1 MSLSPT
7 LAFQFNFC
15 VHLGWVHFV
24 ADFSKRFSISSLF
37 FRQFQFPFVSRF
49 WGKCDGSRNLLVIP
63 LFTLFRQLCTV
74 HCFLL
79 TDNCLLFSDNCTV
92 HCLLFL
98 FSDNPL
104 LFSVYC
110 HKSVLYSLLASHRF
124 PATAPDN
131 YFRSHYHISPLSQLF
146 SIIFNYPISRLSI
159 ILNYFRSYYHISPLS
174 VIKGLHF
181 LSSLSM
187 LVRHTV

>member
-15 VHLGWVHFV
+15 VHLGWVHFL

-79 TDNCLLFSDNCTV
+79 PDNCLLFSDNCVV

-98 FSDNPL
+98 FSENPL

-124 PATAPDN
+124 PATVRHCCHCAPDN
-131 YFRSHYHISPLSQLF
+131 YFRSHYHISPV
-146 SIIFNYPISRLSI
+146 
-159 ILNYFRSYYHISPLS
+159 S

>member
-49 WGKCDGSRNLLVIP
+49 RGKCDRSRNLLVIP
-63 LFTLFRQLCTV
+63 LFTLFRQLSTV

-79 TDNCLLFSDNCTV
+79 TDNCLLFSDNSVLFTV
-92 HCLLFL
+92 SVFWQLFTVFCLLPQVCFV
-98 FSDNPL
+98 FTVGISSISRHCAPL
-104 LFSVYC
+104 L
-110 HKSVLYSLLASHRF
+110 SLCAR
-124 PATAPDN
+124 
-131 YFRSHYHISPLSQLF
+131 QLF
-146 SIIFNYPISRLSI
+146 SL
-159 ILNYFRSYYHISPLS
+159 
-174 VIKGLHF
+174 
-181 LSSLSM
+181 SLSHFSRFCHQGITF
-187 LVRHTV
+187 LIFSFNACPSHCVAFALRVV

>member
-1 MSLSPT
+1 MH
-7 LAFQFNFC
+7 F
-15 VHLGWVHFV
+15 LGY
-24 ADFSKRFSISSLF
+24 FSKRFSISSLF

-63 LFTLFRQLCTV
+63 LFTLFRQLSTV

-98 FSDNPL
+98 FSDNCL

-124 PATAPDN
+124 PTTVRDN
-131 YFRSHYHISPLSQLF
+131 YFRSHYHIWPVSQLFSIIQSPVYQLF
-146 SIIFNYPISRLSI
+146 SIIFNYPISRYQLFSI
-159 ILNYFRSYYHISPLS
+159 IFALIITSLP
-174 VIKGLHF
+174 F
-181 LSSLSM
+181 LP
-187 LVRHTV
+187 